1 MIKKAQ
7 NHPETKKANL
17 NTEQMCGWY
26 EISRQS
32 YYQQSKRE
40 CRREAENQQVVE
52 MVQGIR
58 QRHPRMGTR
67 KLLVKLEPAFKE
79 TGIQIGRDRLFDL
92 LAQYDLLVPRSRKK
106 HRTTWPGKWRC
117 ENLLK
122 DLEVTHT
129 QQAWVCDIT
138 YLETETVFCYLS
150 LVTDAHSRFIVGYDV
165 SESLA
170 VEGAMRA
177 LNMAI
182 RQATLP
188 LKGLIHHSDHG
199 IQYTCHAYRQRL
211 GKFEIQSSMG
221 EIGNCYDNAM
231 AERVNGILK
240 LEYMLGQR
248 FVDTRQAQLATRQ
261 AIHLYNY
268 ERPHLALSFKTPSE
282 VHTCS

>member
-1 MIKKAQ
+1 M
-7 NHPETKKANL
+7 
-17 NTEQMCGWY
+17 EQICGWY
-26 EISRQS
+26 GISRQA
-32 YYQQSKRE
+32 YYQQGKRE
-40 CRREAENQQVVE
+40 SERKAEGQQVIE
-52 MVQGIR
+52 LVQGIR
-58 QRHPRMGTR
+58 QRHPRMGVR

-79 TGIQIGRDRLFDL
+79 KEIQIGRDRLFDL

-122 DLEVTHT
+122 DLRVTHT
-129 QQAWVCDIT
+129 QQVWVCDIT
-138 YLETETVFCYLS
+138 YLETEKVFCYLS

-182 RQATLP
+182 RQAKLP
-188 LKGLIHHSDHG
+188 LDGLIHHSDHG

-211 GKFEIQSSMG
+211 GRFQIQSSMG
-221 EIGNCYDNAM
+221 EVGNCYDNAM

-240 LEYMLGQR
+240 LEYLLGQR
-248 FVDTRQAQLATRQ
+248 FVDIKQAQLATRQ
-261 AIHLYNY
+261 AIQLYNY

-282 VHTCS
+282 IHTCS